1 MLSTRHQ
8 WFTCVHLSV
17 TYLIRFFPDLFLSC
31 SRPWL
36 LTTAAEGDLRPAP
49 VSWSRGAFLFSLI
62 SCSVAHRATS
72 SARSALVAHGE
83 SRRGFPL
90 LRALRTGREPLSSYS
105 SRYGTLT
112 LAPISQCAHN
122 LGSRTEMRFSQ
133 WAALRFQH
141 GVLGNTKRF
150 WL

>member
-49 VSWSRGAFLFSLI
+49 VSWSRGAFLCSLI

-72 SARSALVAHGE
+72 SARSALVAH
-83 SRRGFPL
+83 SRLQIGYDFSMPKFTLRRDLRDAYRFPGFVPARIIRGVF
-90 LRALRTGREPLSSYS
+90 
-105 SRYGTLT
+105 
-112 LAPISQCAHN
+112 
-122 LGSRTEMRFSQ
+122 GSPQARVVSLCV
-133 WAALRFQH
+133 A
-141 GVLGNTKRF
+141 N
-150 WL
+150 

>member
-17 TYLIRFFPDLFLSC
+17 TYLIRFLPDLFLSC

-62 SCSVAHRATS
+62 SCSVAQRATS
-72 SARSALVAHGE
+72 SARSALVAH
-83 SRRGFPL
+83 SRRH
-90 LRALRTGREPLSSYS
+90 TGRTRDRVVPTLYPNHPAGC
-105 SRYGTLT
+105 SRAAATT
-112 LAPISQCAHN
+112 ARLAACLPSVAPA
-122 LGSRTEMRFSQ
+122 T
-133 WAALRFQH
+133 
-141 GVLGNTKRF
+141 
-150 WL
+150 